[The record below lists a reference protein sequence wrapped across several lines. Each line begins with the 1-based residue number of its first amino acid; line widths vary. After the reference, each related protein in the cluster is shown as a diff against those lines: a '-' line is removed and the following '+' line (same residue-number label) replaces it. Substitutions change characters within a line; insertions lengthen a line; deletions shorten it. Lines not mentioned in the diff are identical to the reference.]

1 MKRNILQLGV
11 FFLLVVLLMSCSKCD
26 VNIVNSSEENE
37 YDILSAKLDTLSND
51 YIIKRIMS
59 SQKCE

>member
-37 YDILSAKLDTLSND
+37 YDILSAKLDNLSND

>member
-37 YDILSAKLDTLSND
+37 YDILFAKLDTLSNN
-51 YIIKRIMS
+51 YTIKCIIS
-59 SQKCE
+59 FQKCE

>member
-1 MKRNILQLGV
+1 ML
-11 FFLLVVLLMSCSKCD
+11 CSKYD
-26 VNIVNSSEENE
+26 VNIVNPLEKNE